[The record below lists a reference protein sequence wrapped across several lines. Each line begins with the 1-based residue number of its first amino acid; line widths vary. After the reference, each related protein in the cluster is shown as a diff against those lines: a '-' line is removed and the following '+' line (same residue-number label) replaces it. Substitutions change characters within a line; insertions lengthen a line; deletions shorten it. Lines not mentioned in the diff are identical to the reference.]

1 VNFHSGCLK
10 LGGSLKSLLVDKL
23 RPNELE
29 LIYKSY
35 DIVGDIA
42 VIRVPEVLR
51 KQSEIIAEAVMQ
63 THKRVKSV
71 WCQVGPVSGDLR
83 LRELEWVAG
92 ERRSETVHR
101 EHGCVFKVDIRTCY
115 FSPRLSYERIRIARQ
130 VQPGEVI
137 VNMFAGVGC
146 YSIIIAKHSEV
157 SKILSID
164 INSAAVQYMREN
176 VKLNRVMERVLPLEG
191 DARKIVEER
200 LRNVADR
207 VLMPLPERAYEYL
220 ECAVLALKPT
230 GGWVHYYDFEHAGK
244 GEKPVEKVELKVAGK
259 LENLGV
265 EFETSFGRV
274 VRATGPNWYQV
285 VLDVKIS
292 SKLK

>member
-1 VNFHSGCLK
+1 

-23 RPNELE
+23 RPDELE

-146 YSIIIAKHSEV
+146 YSIIIAKHSEA
-157 SKILSID
+157 SKIFSID
-164 INSAAVQYMREN
+164 INPAAVQYMREN

-191 DARKIVEER
+191 DARRIVEER

-220 ECAVLALKPT
+220 DCAVSALKPA
-230 GGWVHYYDFEHAGK
+230 GGWIHYYDFEHAGK

-265 EFETSFGRV
+265 KFETALGRV

-285 VLDVKIS
+285 LLDVKIS